1 MNSVVTVFN
10 LIVHRVT
17 VVTSFSLCSCLTRVY
32 LAGRLPKLK
41 LTLSLNR
48 AALAKGKLIKQ
59 KKIQAVRKDTITQQA
74 SLTKLKRNFRG
85 ICPKMLDVPKNR
97 ES

>member
-59 KKIQAVRKDTITQQA
+59 KKKF
-74 SLTKLKRNFRG
+74 KLSAKTRSHNK
-85 ICPKMLDVPKNR
+85 PPSQN
-97 ES
+97 

>member
-59 KKIQAVRKDTITQQA
+59 KKIQAVCKDTITQQA
-74 SLTKLKRNFRG
+74 SLTKLKRSFRG
-85 ICPKMLDVPKNR
+85 ICPKMLEVPKNR

>member
-59 KKIQAVRKDTITQQA
+59 KKIQAVCKDAITQQA

>member
-59 KKIQAVRKDTITQQA
+59 NKNSSCLQRHDHTT
-74 SLTKLKRNFRG
+74 SLPHKTEEKF
-85 ICPKMLDVPKNR
+85 
-97 ES
+97 

>member
-59 KKIQAVRKDTITQQA
+59 KKIQAVRKDAITQQA